1 MCGAALLYLEPGIC
15 FTRCLAPAT
24 FSPAVAN
31 KEPTQNT
38 KQLLAD
44 AISGIKERWL
54 HPFISPTSWEN
65 ILSQFEDCSRTLNK
79 DSLIL
84 NVRFPLL
91 MSNIF

>member
-65 ILSQFEDCSRTLNK
+65 IYCLNLRTVQGHSIKIHLY
-79 DSLIL
+79 
-84 NVRFPLL
+84 L
-91 MSNIF
+91 M